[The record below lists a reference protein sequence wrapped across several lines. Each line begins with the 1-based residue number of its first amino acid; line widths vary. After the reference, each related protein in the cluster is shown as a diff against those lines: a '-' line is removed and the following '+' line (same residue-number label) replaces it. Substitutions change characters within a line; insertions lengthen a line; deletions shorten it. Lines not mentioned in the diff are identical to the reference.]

1 MHTKHRDEIR
11 YATCWE
17 DADLL
22 VRALDVQPGDVC
34 LSIAS
39 AGDNALALLTC
50 DPARVVAVDYNPAQV
65 ACLELRVAAYRCL
78 EHGELL
84 ELVGA
89 RASRR
94 RGVLYVHCRPQLS
107 QTTQVFW
114 DERPQLVADGIGT
127 AGKFERYLA
136 LFRRLAL
143 RLVHRPNHVAQLF
156 TPRSTAERTRF
167 YKQQWDTP
175 RWRLLLGLFSS
186 RHLLRLIGRDPAYFA
201 YAERRSCDHIA
212 ARVRHVLSVLDPAT
226 NPYAQWLLRGRYET
240 ALPLALRP
248 EHFAT
253 IRARLDRLE
262 WHCTSLEHYLA
273 ACAPLQF
280 DRFNLSDLFEYMAP
294 EQARRLFAQIA
305 ASGRPGARLAYW
317 NMLVP
322 RSGAGVTGTGAT
334 GTHRLRGLNELAT
347 TLEQADQVPFYSRFL
362 VDEVEA

>member
-1 MHTKHRDEIR
+1 MQTRHTNEIR

-22 VRALDVQPGDVC
+22 LRALDVQPGDVC

-39 AGDNALALLTC
+39 AGDNALALLTRN
-50 DPARVVAVDYNPAQV
+50 PARVVAVDYNPAQL

-89 RASRR
+89 RASGRR
-94 RGVLYVHCRPQLS
+94 SVLYAYCRPQVS
-107 QTTQVFW
+107 QATRVFW
-114 DERPQLVADGIGT
+114 DERPQLVAAGIGT
-127 AGKFERYLA
+127 GGKFERYLT

-143 RLVHRPNHVAQLF
+143 SLVHRPNQVAQLF
-156 TPRSTAERTRF
+156 MPRSTAERTRF
-167 YKQQWDTP
+167 YRQQWDTP

-186 RHLLRLIGRDPAYFA
+186 RGLLRRLGRDPAYFA

-212 ARVRHVLSVLDPAT
+212 ARVRHVLSVLNPAT
-226 NPYAQWLLRGRYET
+226 NPYIQWLLRGRYET

-262 WHCTSLEHYLA
+262 WHCTSLERYLTA
-273 ACAPLQF
+273 YAPRQF
-280 DRFNLSDLFEYMAP
+280 DRFNLSDLFEYLAP

-322 RSGAGVTGTGAT
+322 RSGAGVTGEGAA
-334 GTHRLRGLNELAT
+334 GAHRLRGLNELAA
-347 TLEQADQVPFYSRFL
+347 TLEREDQVPFYSRFL
-362 VDEVEA
+362 VDEVEL